1 MAEEMTDISVNEIEV
16 STDTKKKKNTTNSNK
31 PPKKLKPRIDFETP
45 VKKIDFTGDFKDD
58 VCGNKKI
65 FNKGDSVEKCE
76 RNAIEFVADTS
87 RRAFVTAEKEEQRHL
102 DELVANTY
110 YPEEQVRSVS
120 ESEVVCSVLNFV

>member
-1 MAEEMTDISVNEIEV
+1 MAEEMTDISINEEV
-16 STDTKKKKNTTNSNK
+16 PTDTKKKKNATNSNNH
-31 PPKKLKPRIDFETP
+31 PKRLKPRIDFETP
-45 VKKIDFTGDFKDD
+45 VKKIDFTGNFKDD

-102 DELVANTY
+102 DELVANVY
-110 YPEEQVRSVS
+110 YPEKQNRPIS
-120 ESEVVCSVLNFV
+120 ESEVVCSALNFV